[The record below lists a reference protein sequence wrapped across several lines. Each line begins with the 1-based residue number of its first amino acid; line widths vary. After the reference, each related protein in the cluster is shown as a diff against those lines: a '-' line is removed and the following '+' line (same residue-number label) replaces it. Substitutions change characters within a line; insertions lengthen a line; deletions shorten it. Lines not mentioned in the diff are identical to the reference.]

1 MTRLRGPWVIGLAFC
16 LAAALVVSDA
26 VEVSDLESL
35 RLNMAD
41 GNVSSIELLQ
51 SLNVSGPLPR
61 ITREITII
69 GNCSDGARASMC
81 LLQLTSSGGA
91 FVGGAGA
98 RLTLVNLAVRNG
110 TRKENAALPD
120 GGLDS
125 GRGAAVYMTGGGSLT
140 VTNCEFLNHVSEVEG
155 GAIYL
160 NNITT
165 IITGSNFTGCSA
177 PSGGGQRGVG
187 GAISASLGTLT
198 IVRSNFIQNSLCSS
212 CAGGGALGMSN
223 VRVAISD
230 SYFYGNRGGNQGADG
245 FFQGG
250 SLTVDRSEFAFGSC
264 QRGAAIAA
272 FDTPMVVRDS
282 YFHHGNASL
291 QGGELNL
298 YANQSTLTIER
309 SRFEYGYAGSSSGF
323 MESLGYTVDIRD
335 SSILH
340 MFALSAAGSVQF
352 GRGSILLDNVTVY
365 NSTSTNSA
373 GFISLRDSSPSF
385 RMRRSRVSLCSVRT
399 IFGGVMWNVG
409 GSVYVE
415 DTEFSDN
422 FAFIGGGVLY
432 GEPDATS
439 GSMVYEFNR
448 VVVRNCSVY
457 NDGGMIAATRA
468 GRFTMTDS
476 TIRDVYAGRAG
487 GVFYGGQDSTCTL
500 RNVTVERSRAAQ
512 GGVVYMHVRSNLYIE
527 GGLFTNTTASQGGAI
542 YINRF
547 SNTTLNNITLTKT
560 ASTFEGGA
568 IFFEGT
574 QLHMNGGLVKDAT
587 ASRDGGGLL
596 VEETSSARLD
606 KVTFE
611 DIKSDGKGGVIM
623 NQGQL
628 TVTNS
633 TFQRGS
639 AYSGGGA
646 IFNTGKLLDLQ
657 QCRFENCISID
668 AAGGAVSTREA
679 SCGDGSSKIVNCTF
693 VGNEAIQGQAGALFV
708 DEPEGLASTC
718 PTPPPNTLL
727 LLGCTFTGNKALAG
741 GAVFIV
747 STVCEDA
754 NVTRCVNIRNSTFV
768 GNIATTYAGGAIW
781 SYGRLPVVCLG
792 GESVNSS
799 RAACRDW
806 EGKNEVTNSSYGPE
820 QATPAR
826 SLHVPYGNVDGHAS
840 GSPLPDL
847 VVEVVDAYTQ
857 PVVGVL
863 ASTYRIVVTS
873 MITAGKFEMRA
884 IKGQATF
891 SGVTVFA
898 KPGTYPVTF
907 STLDD
912 PSVADA
918 VINVTVRAC
927 IVGELDPPSGICVEC
942 DGTELLSWDT
952 RRPKCDR
959 CPPGAYCG
967 GKANAVPLPGYWHS
981 GPHVYQFHECFNE
994 YSCRYDGR
1002 HEKLLADLQKYHKG
1016 ESDWVSDLQCSPG
1029 HHGRLCAVCDDGYGP
1044 DPKGTQICK
1053 KCEREGILAL
1063 LVIVVIIIHTLLIA
1077 FTVKTATSTFN
1088 SDSPAF
1094 VDLTKIF
1101 ITYMQ
1106 VRAPRRFDTVIRITY
1121 MQVCYKLAF
1130 LSNVLVQ
1137 SSDPRHLP
1145 AGSCFTK
1152 NSFAK

>member
-646 IFNTGKLLDLQ
+646 IFNTG
-657 QCRFENCISID
+657 
-668 AAGGAVSTREA
+668 
-679 SCGDGSSKIVNCTF
+679 
-693 VGNEAIQGQAGALFV
+693 
-708 DEPEGLASTC
+708 
-718 PTPPPNTLL
+718 
-727 LLGCTFTGNKALAG
+727 NKALAG